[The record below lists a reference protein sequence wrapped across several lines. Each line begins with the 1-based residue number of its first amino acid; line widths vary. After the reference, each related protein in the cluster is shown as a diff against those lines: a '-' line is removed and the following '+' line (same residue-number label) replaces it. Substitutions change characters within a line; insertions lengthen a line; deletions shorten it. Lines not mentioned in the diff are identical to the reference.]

1 MQYVPTAPK
10 SDARLSMPG
19 DGRPDDMVGNVREAM
34 KVILCFLCP
43 PVHPGPANIY
53 FEFASW

>member
-1 MQYVPTAPK
+1 
-10 SDARLSMPG
+10 MPG